1 VHEDCA
7 KEKEAVNAHS
17 ALRINLTALFYI
29 CQNKNKKIPEYPG
42 GNREKILMEESMKKV
57 LLIALLAMMMIGM
70 LSMSACKPKPEEEAV
85 EEIMPEEEIMEE
97 NGEAVDENGEAAEEP
112 ATENM

>member
-1 VHEDCA
+1 MPIRPSN
-7 KEKEAVNAHS
+7 KPNG
-17 ALRINLTALFYI
+17 NYFYI

-42 GNREKILMEESMKKV
+42 QSGKILMEESMKKV

-70 LSMSACKPKPEEEAV
+70 LSMSACKPKPEEEPT
-85 EEIMPEEEIMEE
+85 EEVMPEEEVMDESQ
-97 NGEAVDENGEAAEEP
+97 EAVDETGEAAEEP